1 MVTYKIPAS
10 IIEEFLKVSSTNLNL
25 EKKGHVETLA
35 FLIGYCE
42 NDVLIGTHLV
52 FPSQRGQSWKVDDEG
67 K

>member
-10 IIEEFLKVSSTNLNL
+10 LIEEFLKVSATNLNV
-25 EKKGHVETLA
+25 EKKSHVETLA
-35 FLIGYCE
+35 FLMGYYA